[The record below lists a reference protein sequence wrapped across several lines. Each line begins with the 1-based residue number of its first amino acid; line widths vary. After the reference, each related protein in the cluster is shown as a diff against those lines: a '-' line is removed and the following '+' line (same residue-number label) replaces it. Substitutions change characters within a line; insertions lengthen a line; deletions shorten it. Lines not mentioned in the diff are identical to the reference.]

1 MPAQIIRTPATALPA
16 EAATDR
22 LFAEPRPPK
31 DFAFDDRTAAVFDDM
46 VNRSVPFYGE
56 IQRMTAEMAADFAVP
71 GSNLYDLGCS
81 TATTF
86 EALDPVVD
94 RGVRFI
100 GIDNSEAML
109 AKATRKV
116 EGFDSGRPIEFI
128 NGDLNK
134 PLAIE
139 NASVVT
145 MILTL
150 QFVRPLYREQ
160 VLRNVFAGMNDAG
173 CLILVEKLTI
183 ENSMLNRLFIRYYYA
198 QKRRAGYSETEI
210 AQKREALENVMIPY
224 RFEENVELL
233 KKVGFKSV
241 ETFFR
246 WYNFCGIM
254 AVK

>member
-1 MPAQIIRTPATALPA
+1 MPAQIVRTPAPALSA
-16 EAATDR
+16 EVATDR
-22 LFAEPRPPK
+22 LFAEPQPPK
-31 DFAFDDRTAAVFDDM
+31 DFAFDDKTAAVFDDM
-46 VNRSVPFYGE
+46 VSRSVPFYGE
-56 IQRMTAEMAADFAVP
+56 IQRMAAEIAADFAVP
-71 GSNLYDLGCS
+71 GTSLYDLGCS

-86 EALDPVVD
+86 ETLDPIVD
-94 RGVRFI
+94 RGVRFV

-109 AKATRKV
+109 AKAAGKTER
-116 EGFDSGRPIEFI
+116 FDSGRMVEFI

-160 VLRNVFAGMNDAG
+160 VLRNVFAGMNESG
-173 CLILVEKLTI
+173 CLLLVEKLTI

-224 RFEENVELL
+224 RFEENIEML
-233 KKVGFKSV
+233 KKVGFRSA

-246 WYNFCGIM
+246 WYNFCGIL